1 MLSRS
6 INQRSTISWY
16 LVGLFLI
23 TLKCPN
29 ANAYPLKIGLL
40 MVANRSD
47 LETSMG
53 YATSAGAVSIALD
66 RIKQERLLEGA
77 EYSFAIEFDQCDES
91 LAAGLSAKMFVE
103 DKVDVIIGP
112 VCSVSAIVAGI
123 LGKYNNIPVISWAA
137 TFAEL
142 KDPIR
147 FSTSARTVGST
158 EDIGRAL
165 AELMNFFGW
174 KEFAM
179 IYTDDSSRR
188 KCYFLQQGLDT
199 VLRRAIY
206 TIVVSYIVEISGAPT
221 QAAINDFLDT
231 AATKARIIIN
241 CFDRDE
247 DTRLFMIAARQK
259 GMVNDEYVYLIPDVS
274 GEGMTPIWIDK
285 SAQDDELNTYAQS
298 AFQNVFV
305 VDFEQIDSKDVDV
318 FKQDVVKRI
327 KDAPF
332 YCTTACNKTGEDYGS
347 AYSPNLHDAVYLY
360 ALALNKTLSVNP
372 NAKRNGTLIISNISM
387 KFNGKSGTVTIDET
401 GSRLPVV
408 SISSLDETGNVAV
421 YAKFYA
427 NETIQ
432 LMYTE
437 DKLWAPRGGKRPLSR
452 PTCGFTGD
460 SCPKSFLDLYFPFVI
475 AGCVIGALILIFAG
489 TGVGYSFRARTQAIK
504 LQNQLWQINF
514 SSLVKPTEKSIHS
527 QGSFFSNSSSLGIV
541 HVGSPPKNVDFYF
554 LYSQPVA
561 ATKHDVRCHFNEKT
575 DYSEFRNMREI
586 NHDNVNRFIGLCVD
600 GPKYMSIWKLCQR
613 GSLRDVIVRGTLN
626 MDWFFKYSLIK
637 DIAAGLEFMHSTFLH
652 FHGNLT
658 SRTCLIDD
666 RWQIKLSDFGL
677 KTIRSSESK
686 SAEKLLWTAPEHLRD
701 DDKLGSPQGDI
712 YGFAIV
718 CSEIV
723 TRQRPYHF
731 NINVE
736 SAQEIIYHVKKGESQ
751 PFRPIFHLPE
761 GSDVNPA
768 MIHLIKDCWD
778 EEPDGRPNIRA
789 VRTLLKGMMKGRNS
803 NLMDHVMNM
812 MERYAGTLE
821 QEVDERTKELL
832 EEKKKSDVLLYRMLP
847 RQVAD
852 KLKAGQSLEPES
864 FDNVTIFFSDV
875 VSFTNLASRCT
886 PLEVVN
892 LLNELYTNFDGI
904 IDSFDVYK
912 VETIG
917 DGYLCVSGL
926 PHRNGNMHAREIA
939 DMSLAFMRSL
949 RTFRVPHLPSEK
961 INLRIGIHTGPC
973 VAGVVGMSMPRYCL
987 FGDTVN
993 TASRMESHGKPGHI
1007 HITAETKEYLTKIIG
1022 GYETASRGEVI
1033 IKGKGVLETFW
1044 LVGLKSKDS
1053 EVSTQAISTTPLAEM
1068 DTKYRKSAKKDKK
1081 LPNIPTPDLI

>member
-1 MLSRS
+1 
-6 INQRSTISWY
+6 
-16 LVGLFLI
+16 
-23 TLKCPN
+23 
-29 ANAYPLKIGLL
+29 
-40 MVANRSD
+40 
-47 LETSMG
+47 
-53 YATSAGAVSIALD
+53 
-66 RIKQERLLEGA
+66 
-77 EYSFAIEFDQCDES
+77 
-91 LAAGLSAKMFVE
+91 
-103 DKVDVIIGP
+103 
-112 VCSVSAIVAGI
+112 
-123 LGKYNNIPVISWAA
+123 
-137 TFAEL
+137 
-142 KDPIR
+142 
-147 FSTSARTVGST
+147 
-158 EDIGRAL
+158 
-165 AELMNFFGW
+165 
-174 KEFAM
+174 
-179 IYTDDSSRR
+179 
-188 KCYFLQQGLDT
+188 
-199 VLRRAIY
+199 
-206 TIVVSYIVEISGAPT
+206 
-221 QAAINDFLDT
+221 
-231 AATKARIIIN
+231 
-241 CFDRDE
+241 
-247 DTRLFMIAARQK
+247 
-259 GMVNDEYVYLIPDVS
+259 
-274 GEGMTPIWIDK
+274 
-285 SAQDDELNTYAQS
+285 
-298 AFQNVFV
+298 
-305 VDFEQIDSKDVDV
+305 
-318 FKQDVVKRI
+318 
-327 KDAPF
+327 
-332 YCTTACNKTGEDYGS
+332 
-347 AYSPNLHDAVYLY
+347 
-360 ALALNKTLSVNP
+360 
-372 NAKRNGTLIISNISM
+372 
-387 KFNGKSGTVTIDET
+387 
-401 GSRLPVV
+401 
-408 SISSLDETGNVAV
+408 
-421 YAKFYA
+421 
-427 NETIQ
+427 
-432 LMYTE
+432 
-437 DKLWAPRGGKRPLSR
+437 
-452 PTCGFTGD
+452 
-460 SCPKSFLDLYFPFVI
+460 
-475 AGCVIGALILIFAG
+475 
-489 TGVGYSFRARTQAIK
+489 
-504 LQNQLWQINF
+504 
-514 SSLVKPTEKSIHS
+514 
-527 QGSFFSNSSSLGIV
+527 
-541 HVGSPPKNVDFYF
+541 
-554 LYSQPVA
+554 
-561 ATKHDVRCHFNEKT
+561 
-575 DYSEFRNMREI
+575 
-586 NHDNVNRFIGLCVD
+586 
-600 GPKYMSIWKLCQR
+600 
-613 GSLRDVIVRGTLN
+613 
-626 MDWFFKYSLIK
+626 MDWFFKYSIIK

-677 KTIRSSESK
+677 KTIRASESK

-712 YGFAIV
+712 YSFAIV

-731 NINVE
+731 TNNVE

-778 EEPDGRPNIRA
+778 EEPDGRPNIRG